1 VAKCLNA
8 QFFLSRKEQMQTPPL
23 PTAMSE
29 YSQIWYLNQGQ
40 IPVTKV
46 SYLDGSIDSV
56 NALTTTTDVK
66 RMQDMANT
74 QRRTYIQA
82 YPSTMELFEDATDVF
97 NNMIPD
103 VLASRE
109 PLSTSIQK
117 GNRMRGIAVI
127 MVTLGLLAIVVEILL
142 SDT

>member
-1 VAKCLNA
+1 
-8 QFFLSRKEQMQTPPL
+8 MQTTPPPL
-23 PTAMSE
+23 PNAMSE
-29 YSQIWYLNQGQ
+29 YSKIWYLNQSP
-40 IPVTKV
+40 IPVTRV
-46 SYLDGSIDSV
+46 SYLDGNVDTV

-82 YPSTMELFEDATDVF
+82 YPTTMELFDDATDVF
-97 NNMIPD
+97 MNMVPD

-109 PLSTSIQK
+109 PLNTSIQK

-127 MVTLGLLAIVVEILL
+127 LVTLGLLAIVVEILM
-142 SDT
+142 SDA